1 MATNRSSTL
10 RAARILDR
18 VLLVVMLLGVLLGA
32 IWAAFAMARGTL
44 DPFPAYGAN
53 LRRVDQWMFP
63 VLAGLWIVWAF
74 AAWQRSKAT
83 RSFLLREYVIAL
95 VFTTLAGLLWLFG
108 LDLLN
113 AALDFGP
120 HVVTPIYVQ
129 RLRETSTSGP
139 RFGRTTIE
147 TARVNR
153 LDRPKESVVIDWS
166 LCRLGPWAETSPY
179 ATITL
184 SAGAFGTPWFSN
196 LKCRALIAGDRP
208 LFGDFVIGQGRP
220 LVLITVGTWGE
231 PPSGALDHSDE
242 ERELVASLERLA
254 SAPRRR
260 ARAEAEEASL
270 YAGVLPDEE
279 RVALRKILAP
289 LEEDESAERGPEIG
303 AQALTYVRTTLRGRD
318 RAAVLRSWLD
328 ALQRTGI
335 PMTIALVR
343 EGSERA
349 PVAGVTCAACRVLLK
364 PDLDEPILR
373 TVADWDDLWSS
384 DTKILVLD
392 GNGRKLFTGSVFDEA
407 AIPRVTAQLAPA
419 ARSTSPSGP

>member
-1 MATNRSSTL
+1 MNRSPAARS
-10 RAARILDR
+10 ARILGWA
-18 VLLVVMLLGVLLGA
+18 LVGFIVFGVLLGA
-32 IWAAFAMARGTL
+32 IWAAFATASGTL
-44 DPFPAYGAN
+44 NPFPGYGAD
-53 LRRVDQWMFP
+53 LGRADRWMLAA
-63 VLAGLWIVWAF
+63 LAGLWIAWAL
-74 AAWQRSKAT
+74 AAWWRSRRTGSMLPADYIAA
-83 RSFLLREYVIAL
+83 LLYTGLGGLIW
-95 VFTTLAGLLWLFG
+95 LAGVN
-108 LDLLN
+108 LLN

-129 RLRETSTSGP
+129 RVRETKTSGP
-139 RFGRTTIE
+139 RFGRSTIR

-153 LDRPKESVVIDWS
+153 LDRPQESVVIDWTW
-166 LCRLGPWAETSPY
+166 CRLGPGVTESPY

-254 SAPRRR
+254 SAPKRR

-303 AQALTYVRTTLRGRD
+303 AQALTYVRTVLRGRD

-328 ALQRTGI
+328 ALQRTGV

-349 PVAGVTCAACRVLLK
+349 PVARVTCAACRVLLK